1 MASLR
6 SWISALRLRTLPLA
20 LSSIGMGAF
29 LAAAAGAFDAG
40 IFALCCSTTL
50 LLQILSNLAN
60 DYGDSL
66 HGADHEGRLGPQ
78 RAVQSGAITPAAIK
92 KGLGVTILLCLVSG
106 TWLLVES
113 LGWATREFF
122 TFLGLGLLAIVAAV
136 AYTMGRRPYG
146 YQGLGDVSVLIF
158 FGLVGVLGSYYLLA
172 RDTGWSIILPALSCG
187 FLSMGVLN
195 INNLRDMES
204 DRQAGKFSIPVRLG
218 RDRAVIYHW
227 FLLTGGLA
235 AALVYVLIHFHS
247 PWQLL
252 FLGVSPLVIRNGL
265 AIQRVARDRLDN
277 WLRQLALATLLFV
290 ILFGMGQL
298 IPLM

>member
-1 MASLR
+1 MASLG

-20 LSSIGMGAF
+20 LSSIGMGGF

-40 IFALCCSTTL
+40 IFALCGSTTL

-60 DYGDSL
+60 DYGDTL
-66 HGADHEGRLGPQ
+66 HGADHEGRVGPR
-78 RAVQSGAITPAAIK
+78 RAVQSGAITPAAIR
-92 KGLGVTILLCLVSG
+92 KGLAVTVLLCLVSG
-106 TWLLVES
+106 IWLLMES

-122 TFLGLGLLAIVAAV
+122 TFLGLGLLAIIAAL
-136 AYTMGRRPYG
+136 AYTLGRRPYG
-146 YQGLGDVSVLIF
+146 YQGLGDISVLIF

-172 RDTGWSIILPALSCG
+172 RTTEWSLILPALSCG

-204 DRQAGKFSIPVRLG
+204 DRKAGKFSVPVRLG
-218 RDRAVIYHW
+218 RDRTVIYHW
-227 FLLTGGLA
+227 FLLAGSLS

-252 FLGVSPLVIRNGL
+252 FLVSAPLLIRNGM
-265 AIQRVARDRLDN
+265 AMQHVEQARLDS
-277 WLRQLALATLLFV
+277 WLRHLALSTLIFV
-290 ILFGMGQL
+290 VLFGLGQVL
-298 IPLM
+298 PLM